1 MTVQLKSFGATVGGR
16 LLVSE
21 VTFKVAAGERVALLG
36 SSGSGKSLTG
46 RSILGLPPAGITY
59 TGKVLVNERDVLAMG
74 ERDLS
79 RLRGRDVGLVFQE
92 PALALNPVHRIGPQI
107 WEVLRLH
114 GGARERVDALLDAV
128 GLTASGIGPE
138 RYPHTLSGGQR
149 QRVAIAIAIAMA
161 PRILVADEPTSALDT
176 VTAARVLD
184 LLFDVTHDAALLLIT
199 HDLDIARRC
208 DRILVMDSGQ
218 LVEDAPAKSLL
229 NAPRSDASRRLV
241 NGVRLKPRAARSTK
255 RPDEPELLTIRDV
268 AAFRGNV
275 EVVRGASLTLRRGER
290 LALVGGSGSGKTT
303 LSRAILG
310 LERLDGPLTMG
321 GEPADLHARRRHIQM
336 VFQDPATSFNPRHSV
351 RRIITEP
358 LHGSGVSRAE
368 ADRRAAEALQSVG
381 LLPTSLQRRPHAFS
395 GGQRQR
401 IAIARALIVRP
412 QIVIADEPVSALDA
426 ALRSEIITLLDDLVR
441 SGVIGGLILI
451 AHDLA
456 LVANLADT
464 VAVMDAGR
472 IVEAGDVTSV
482 LMDPTHA
489 ATRALVAA
497 KSLEAN
503 NGEVLA

>member
-1 MTVQLKSFGATVGGR
+1 MTVRLEAFGATVGGR
-16 LLVSE
+16 TLVSN
-21 VTFKVAAGERVALLG
+21 VSFKVAQGERVALLG

-46 RSILGLPPAGITY
+46 RSILGLPPAGLRY
-59 TGKVLVNERDVLAMG
+59 TGKVVVNERDVLAMG
-74 ERDLS
+74 ERELS

-114 GGARERVDALLDAV
+114 GGARERVDALLNAV
-128 GLTASGIGPE
+128 GLTANGIGPE

-161 PRILVADEPTSALDT
+161 PKILVADEPTSALDT

-184 LLFDVTHDAALLLIT
+184 LLFDVTRDAALLLIT

-208 DRILVMDSGQ
+208 NRILVMDSGE

-229 NAPRSDASRRLV
+229 NDPRSDASRRLV
-241 NGVRLKPRAARSTK
+241 SGVRLKPRGARTTE
-255 RPDEPELLTIRDV
+255 RPDAPELLTLRNV
-268 AAFRGNV
+268 TAFRSNTA
-275 EVVRGASLTLRRGER
+275 VVRDANLTLRRGER

-303 LSRAILG
+303 LSRGILG
-310 LERLDGPLTMG
+310 LERLDGTLTMG
-321 GEPADLHARRRHIQM
+321 GEPADLRARRRHIQM

-351 RRIITEP
+351 RRIVTEP
-358 LHGSGVSRAE
+358 LHASAISRAD

-381 LLPTSLQRRPHAFS
+381 LPPATLQRRPHAFS

-401 IAIARALIVRP
+401 IAVARALIVRP

-426 ALRSEIITLLDDLVR
+426 ALRNEIITLLDDLVR
-441 SGVIGGLILI
+441 GGVIGGLILI

-456 LVANLADT
+456 LVANFADT

-472 IVEAGDVTSV
+472 IVETGDVASV
-482 LMDPTHA
+482 LTDPTHP

-497 KSLEAN
+497 RSFEAD